1 MRHAVLLLLL
11 CACSSLSSQ
20 QRASLAEHQQRALH
34 YWEGGSLGQAMGQI
48 EKGLA
53 LAPDDY
59 LLNSLKGAILLK
71 TSASSQGTDHR
82 RLDAMGALLAGNF
95 AAAREIAKLIG
106 EDSFGA
112 VLQQGQHQHIF
123 TALVSEHWML
133 SVVFDAR
140 TPVGLVK
147 VLCRRAAA
155 DLGQVHDAVCRANR
169 SPSESWAVD
178 QSFRVLAQHTIDVLL
193 QDGS

>member
-1 MRHAVLLLLL
+1 MGDPRLSRLVVSEEHVQSINICLDRLIEDGNTGYALLLDR
-11 CACSSLSSQ
+11 S
-20 QRASLAEHQQRALH
+20 
-34 YWEGGSLGQAMGQI
+34 GQVVTYRG
-48 EKGLA
+48 E
-53 LAPDDY
+53 
-59 LLNSLKGAILLK
+59 
-71 TSASSQGTDHR
+71 TDHR